1 MTTPRELA
9 MEALARAT
17 AATKGPWEDAQ
28 GSVWENGARKVT
40 EEFVRCPG
48 DNVAIA
54 ADIIDPK
61 TSQPSPA
68 NSKFIA
74 HAREDV
80 PALALAVISLSDRL
94 VAVETSTPH
103 GSTQTAAQE
112 LALDALTRVVETTHG
127 PWRVK
132 GNDVLAPDDVDCPRG
147 YNPENIVAECRTPED
162 AEFFAHAK
170 DDVIGLSRAVT
181 ALSKRLVAVETALR
195 NTLSQCDHCD
205 EIATRSYHHV
215 SGHQMKVCD
224 NDRCH
229 EENFCD
235 ECGQV
240 WYGDNPKCEAFK
252 DGGVPCT
259 GTSKHAKSTAYH
271 IRDLPY
277 AAVIRSLR

>member
-80 PALALAVISLSDRL
+80 PTLALAVISLSDRL
-94 VAVETSTPH
+94 VAVETNATPNPV
-103 GSTQTAAQE
+103 
-112 LALDALTRVVETTHG
+112 LDPALDALARLIDTSLG
-127 PWRVK
+127 PWRTK
-132 GNDVLAPDDVDCPRG
+132 GNDVLGPDDVDCPRG

-170 DDVIGLSRAVT
+170 EDILALARMVT
-181 ALSKRLVAVETALR
+181 DLSKRAMALETTLR
-195 NTLSQCDHCD
+195 GTLPKCDQCDSF
-205 EIATRSYHHV
+205 ATRGYHHV
-215 SGHQMKVCD
+215 SGHRMVVCD
-224 NDRCH
+224 NDKCH

-240 WYGDNPKCEAFK
+240 WYGDGPKCEAFK

-259 GTSKHAKSTAYH
+259 GTTKHAKSTAYH
-271 IRDLPY
+271 IRDLDH